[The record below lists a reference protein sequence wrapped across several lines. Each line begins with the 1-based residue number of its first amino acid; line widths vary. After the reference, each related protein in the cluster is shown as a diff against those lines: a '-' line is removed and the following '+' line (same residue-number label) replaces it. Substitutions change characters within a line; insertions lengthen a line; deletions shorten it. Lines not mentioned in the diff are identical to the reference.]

1 MILVGTSGF
10 SYDDWVGPVYPQG
23 TSSRDFLPHYAARFP
38 FVELNFSYYRQP
50 SAPMLEKMLTT
61 TPQDFRFAIK
71 AHRSLTHAP
80 GEETSGPA
88 RIFREGITPLQ
99 ESGRLAAVLCQFPYS
114 FHYTPEARRHLG
126 RLCKQ
131 LHDLP
136 LAVEF
141 RSSEW
146 QRDSVY
152 EGLRRYGAAF
162 VNVDEPRLP
171 RLPEP
176 SAVATA
182 PLGYVRFHG
191 RNAAQWWQG
200 DNTSRYD
207 YLYDKRELSEWV
219 PLIRTLARQVKLLLV
234 AFNNHYQGQAA
245 SNAGDMNLLLGL

>member
-10 SYDDWVGPVYPQG
+10 SYDDWVGPVYPEG
-23 TSSRDFLPHYAARFP
+23 TPRQDFLSQYAARFP

-50 SAPMLEKMLTT
+50 SAPVLEKMLAA
-61 TPQDFRFAIK
+61 TPDNFLFAIK

-80 GEETSGPA
+80 GEETAGPV
-88 RIFREGITPLQ
+88 RVFREAIAPLQ

-114 FHYTPEARRHLG
+114 FHYTPESRKHLG
-126 RLCKQ
+126 VLCEQ
-131 LHDLP
+131 LRGLP

-146 QRDSVY
+146 QRASVH
-152 EGLRRYGAAF
+152 EGLRRFGAAF
-162 VNVDEPRLP
+162 VNVDEPELP
-171 RLPEP
+171 RLPQP

-191 RNAAQWWQG
+191 RNSAQWWRG

-207 YLYDKRELSEWV
+207 YLYGPSELEEWV
-219 PLIRTLARQVKLLLV
+219 PLISTLARQVKLLLV
-234 AFNNHYQGQAA
+234 AFNNHYKGQAA
-245 SNAGDMNLLLGL
+245 RNAGEMSLLLGL